1 MSSPGDFVVL
11 LAIVSEAYCYEN
23 EGNTL
28 HINTSVSRIKN
39 EVLVHENHFV
49 SVSNVNLRKEVSR
62 NKKNTT
68 RDRKVC

>member
-11 LAIVSEAYCYEN
+11 LAIASEAYCYEN